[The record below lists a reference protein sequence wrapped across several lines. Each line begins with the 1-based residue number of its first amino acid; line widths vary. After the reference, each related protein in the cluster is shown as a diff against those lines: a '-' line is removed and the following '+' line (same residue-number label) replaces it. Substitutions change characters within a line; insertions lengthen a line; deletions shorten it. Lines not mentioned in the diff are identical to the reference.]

1 MNETTVTTLQRTF
14 EECALSRAR
23 LQTSIISKTG
33 NIDTT
38 FFSFHSHFAA
48 LYNLS
53 LPNEE
58 LRAIPQGDGNLIG
71 NVSEWLSS
79 AKNKKDAERGGILFE
94 QFTRALTS
102 VGLL

>member
-1 MNETTVTTLQRTF
+1 MTEVTTLQRTF
-14 EECALSRAR
+14 EDCALARAR

-33 NIDTT
+33 NIDSV
-38 FFSFHSHFAA
+38 FLSFHSHFAA

-53 LPNEE
+53 LPNDE
-58 LRAIPQGDGNLIG
+58 LRAIPEDDGTLIDQ
-71 NVSEWLSS
+71 VSDWLTS

-94 QFTRALTS
+94 RFTRALTS

>member
-1 MNETTVTTLQRTF
+1 MIEITTLQRTF
-14 EECALSRAR
+14 EDCALARAR

-53 LPNEE
+53 LPNDE
-58 LRAIPQGDGNLIG
+58 LRAIPQDDGNLIDQ
-71 NVSEWLSS
+71 VSAWLSS

-94 QFTRALTS
+94 RFTGALTS

>member
-1 MNETTVTTLQRTF
+1 MNEITTLQRTF
-14 EECALSRAR
+14 EDCALSRAR

-53 LPNEE
+53 LPNDE
-58 LRAIPQGDGNLIG
+58 LRAIPEDGSTLIEQ
-71 NVSEWLSS
+71 VSEWLTS

-94 QFTRALTS
+94 KFTRAMTS

>member
-1 MNETTVTTLQRTF
+1 MNEVTTLQRTF
-14 EECALSRAR
+14 EDCALSRAR

-33 NIDTT
+33 NIDTA

-58 LRAIPQGDGNLIG
+58 LRAIPHDDGNLIEQ
-71 NVSEWLSS
+71 VSEWLSS

-94 QFTRALTS
+94 KFTRALTS

>member
-1 MNETTVTTLQRTF
+1 MIEVTALQRTF
-14 EECALSRAR
+14 EECALARAR

-33 NIDTT
+33 NIDTQ

-53 LPNEE
+53 LPNDE
-58 LRAIPQGDGNLIG
+58 LRAIPGDGSTLIEQ
-71 NVSEWLSS
+71 VSDWLTH
-79 AKNKKDAERGGILFE
+79 AKNKKDADRGGVLFE
-94 QFTRALTS
+94 RFTWALTS

>member
-1 MNETTVTTLQRTF
+1 MNEVTTLQRTF
-14 EECALSRAR
+14 EDCALSRAR

-33 NIDTT
+33 NIDTA

-53 LPNEE
+53 LPNDE
-58 LRAIPQGDGNLIG
+58 LRAITEDDSTLIEQ
-71 NVSEWLSS
+71 VSEWLTNS
-79 AKNKKDAERGGILFE
+79 KNKKDAERGGILFE
-94 QFTRALTS
+94 KFTRAMTS

>member
-1 MNETTVTTLQRTF
+1 MSETTTLQRTF

-53 LPNEE
+53 LPNDE
-58 LRAIPQGDGNLIG
+58 LRAIPQDDGNLIEQ
-71 NVSEWLSS
+71 VSEWLSS
-79 AKNKKDAERGGILFE
+79 AKNKKDAKRGGILFE
-94 QFTRALTS
+94 KFTRALTS